1 MTDEAMLT
9 ELQGLLERATAA
21 PWSWERGYL
30 GSCVLYAGRTMTWHG
45 LNLLGRMDPDGNG
58 EANLNLI
65 AALRNAAPR
74 LMELAQCAREAKR
87 ILDALRAA
95 YALHEDDNEVA
106 AEACKWLDRWEA
118 KP

>member
-9 ELQGLLERATAA
+9 ELQGLLEKATAA
-21 PWSWERGYL
+21 PWGAINIAGEWELTTLPLSYETPRLGSEERGRGGDDIEL
-30 GSCVLYAGRTMTWHG
+30 A
-45 LNLLGRMDPDGNG
+45 
-58 EANLNLI
+58 

-74 LMELAQCAREAKR
+74 LLELARRAKEAKR
-87 ILDALRAA
+87 ILGALHAA

-106 AEACKWLDRWEA
+106 ADACKWLDRWGA